1 MNADCT
7 ILVTSCDAY
16 RDVER
21 PFLALFRRYWPD
33 CPFELVVNG
42 ETAAE
47 PGFDRAVLCG
57 KGKSWSEMLVEAL
70 DQITTPY
77 VILLMNDY
85 YLCDTVDTET
95 VLGFVAAAKSERAL
109 SVRMVPEPAGAG
121 PVRTVGNVRL
131 QEFPKNTAYAVSCK
145 ATVWDRAFLRALA
158 AKTKSAWEFERRGSF
173 LFESCETRPLLV
185 SPTRAFPFLDV
196 VHKGYWEP
204 YGVALLA
211 REKVDYDF
219 SRRGRAPLTLRLK
232 EWIKGKIFHL
242 APDLVTRLQNR
253 FQ

>member
-21 PFLALFRRYWPD
+21 PFLTLFRRHWPD

-42 ETAAE
+42 ETSAE
-47 PGFDRAVLCG
+47 PGYDREILCG
-57 KGKSWSEMLVEAL
+57 RGKSWSEMLVAAL
-70 DQITTPY
+70 EQIMTPY

-85 YLCDTVDTET
+85 YLIDKVDTGT

-109 SVRMVPEPAGAG
+109 SVRMVPEPSGRG
-121 PVRTVGNVRL
+121 PVRTVEGMPL

-145 ATVWDRAFLRALA
+145 ATVWDRAFLLALA

-173 LFESCETRPLLV
+173 LFSPDESRPLLV

-204 YGVALLA
+204 YGVDLLR
-211 REKVDYDF
+211 RERIDYDF

-232 EWIKGKIFHL
+232 EWAKGKIFHL

-253 FQ
+253 FR